1 MPLLLIRLEA
11 WEKYPV
17 VDAVITFNDLWRWGD
32 LYVGDVQCYVLCTHE
47 PSLSSAD
54 YLSKRQWISALSQ
67 IQSTASVEYAL
78 IDAETGMS
86 LHLQSNGIVSL
97 VYVSG

>member
-11 WEKYPV
+11 SEKHPV

-54 YLSKRQWISALSQ
+54 YLSKRQ
-67 IQSTASVEYAL
+67 
-78 IDAETGMS
+78 
-86 LHLQSNGIVSL
+86 
-97 VYVSG
+97 